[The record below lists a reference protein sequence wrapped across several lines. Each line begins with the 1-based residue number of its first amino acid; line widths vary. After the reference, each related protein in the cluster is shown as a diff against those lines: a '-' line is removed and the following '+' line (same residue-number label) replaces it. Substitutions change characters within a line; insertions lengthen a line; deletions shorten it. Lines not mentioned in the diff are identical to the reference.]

1 MYSTEI
7 KPLHGMNPAT
17 YNDETQNRYQIQQ
30 EIIDSK
36 QLLLKGFKAQY
47 APWLIDTT
55 DLHLQALY

>member
-1 MYSTEI
+1 
-7 KPLHGMNPAT
+7 MNPAT